1 MLELLERMRFRLGSC
16 ILIVSIISGCTLP
29 SQSHQRFVFPA
40 LQPSDLITA
49 LAAQDQRQVLVGRR
63 ASGRCELLVLNLE
76 DKRTEVLRALSFCPE
91 RITIGTDQS
100 LLLFNESES
109 LLLDPEGRP
118 LWADGRIV
126 GAITADNLL
135 IERAGRLWWKKGERV
150 LGLDADL
157 RHPRILPRSDAV
169 LGIATTKDGESLLRI
184 GTADTRTLTP
194 SFRAIDSFD
203 VSPDEKEI
211 VLSADAG
218 NGFDVAL
225 VSAEGDSPRWIF
237 PDQLPERM
245 VSWAPRGNKVSY
257 VIETDEGSILRTVHV
272 PTAFSLAVDFP
283 LKRVEQV
290 SWEPKAEKLAVLV
303 SSFDRGSAIEWL
315 RYGGEDR
322 EVVLSTSG
330 GEGNGVDRVGGA
342 LVQPPEVTRYGQRYP
357 LVVWVEPGDALR
369 WKAIRQTVRK
379 LETGTAVVSPWSV
392 GPDLWKA
399 LLGLPWVDK
408 ERLIVVYNQPPPA
421 EFTMPS
427 GITVVVPSPQLKDR
441 YRVVRGAHTT
451 VTVPLRPPEEIEAF
465 AAGWIEHLLK
475 GSRR

>member
-1 MLELLERMRFRLGSC
+1 MCLRLG
-16 ILIVSIISGCTLP
+16 LFLLVVSVTSGCTLP
-29 SQSHQRFVFPA
+29 SESQQKFVFPVPE
-40 LQPSDLITA
+40 PSDRITA
-49 LAAQDQRQVLVGRR
+49 VAAQDQRQLLLARR
-63 ASGRCELLVLNLE
+63 SAGRCELLRLNIG
-76 DKRTEVLRALSFCPE
+76 DKRTEVLRVLAFCPE

-100 LLLFNESES
+100 LLLFSGS
-109 LLLDPEGRP
+109 KSVLLDGEGKP
-118 LWADGRIV
+118 LGADERII
-126 GAITADNLL
+126 GAISADNLL
-135 IERAGRLWWKKGERV
+135 IEREGRVWWKKGERV
-150 LGLDADL
+150 LPLDADL

-169 LGIATTKDGESLLRI
+169 LGISTTKDGESLLRI
-184 GTADTRTLTP
+184 GTADRRTLTP

-225 VSAEGDSPRWIF
+225 VSAEGDSPHWIF
-237 PDQLPERM
+237 PDRLPEMM

-257 VIETDEGSILRTVHV
+257 VIETDDGSILRTVHV
-272 PTAFSLAVDFP
+272 PTAYSLAVDFP
-283 LKRVEQV
+283 LKRIEQV
-290 SWEPKAEKLAVLV
+290 SWEPRAEKLVLLV
-303 SSFDRGSAIEWL
+303 SSFDRGSAVEWL
-315 RYGGEDR
+315 RYGGEER

-330 GEGNGVDRVGGA
+330 GEGGEVDRVAGA

-357 LVVWVEPGDALR
+357 LVVWVEPGDALQ

-379 LETGTAVVSPWSV
+379 LETGTAVVSPRSV
-392 GPDLWKA
+392 GPDLWNA
-399 LLGLPWVDK
+399 LLSLPWVDK
-408 ERLIVVYNQPPPA
+408 ERVIVVYNQPPPA

-427 GITVVVPSPQLKDR
+427 GFTVVVPSPQLKDR